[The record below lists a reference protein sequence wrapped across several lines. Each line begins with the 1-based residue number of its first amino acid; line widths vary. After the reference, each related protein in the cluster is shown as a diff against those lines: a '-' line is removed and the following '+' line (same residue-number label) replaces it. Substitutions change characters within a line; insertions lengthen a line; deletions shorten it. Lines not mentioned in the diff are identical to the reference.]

1 MSQKETKKK
10 LDFLRV
16 AILSFITL
24 SLICII
30 LDLLRPLV
38 PSLSF
43 IDYFTYNN
51 TWSYIKILILLE
63 MLWIIVSL
71 FIYKEKSNLNLK
83 KSVLITLIWIANIPL
98 LLLIL
103 YWINHISRYLWS
115 FIDVLIKYR
124 WWILILYSAFFSIL
138 SMYYTFYYKW
148 KWVLMSK
155 LFKWTLIIEY
165 ITIFLVMIYII
176 LKNPRL
182 SWLESE
188 IDNYGLKSLC
198 IALLI
203 VCIAL
208 LIVCI
213 VFIWIFIII
222 IYENKISINSKKIS
236 WESLNNKKEQR

>member
-10 LDFLRV
+10 PNFLKV

-103 YWINHISRYLWS
+103 YWINYISRYLWS
-115 FIDVLIKYR
+115 FIDVLIKYK
-124 WWILILYSAFFSIL
+124 WWILFLYCTLFSIL
-138 SMYYTFYYKW
+138 SMYYTFHDKW
-148 KWVLMSK
+148 KWVHMSK
-155 LFKWTLIIEY
+155 LFKWALIIEY
-165 ITIFLVMIYII
+165 ITAFFVMTYII

-182 SWLESE
+182 SWLESA

-203 VCIAL
+203 VCIVFVWI
-208 LIVCI
+208 LIV
-213 VFIWIFIII
+213 I

>member
-10 LDFLRV
+10 PDFLRV

-115 FIDVLIKYR
+115 FIEVLIKDR

-155 LFKWTLIIEY
+155 LFKWALTIEY
-165 ITIFLVMIYII
+165 ITAFFVMTYII

-182 SWLESE
+182 SWLESA

-203 VCIAL
+203 VCIVFVWI
-208 LIVCI
+208 LIV
-213 VFIWIFIII
+213 I

>member
-1 MSQKETKKK
+1 MLLHNMSQKKTKKK
-10 LDFLRV
+10 PDFLKV
-16 AILSFITL
+16 AILLFITL

-30 LDLLRPLV
+30 LDLLRPLI

-43 IDYFTYNN
+43 IDIFVNN
-51 TWSYIKILILLE
+51 NALSYIKLLILLE
-63 MLWIIVSL
+63 MLWIIISL
-71 FIYKEKSNLNLK
+71 FIYREKNNLK
-83 KSVLITLIWIANIPL
+83 KFVSITLIWIANIPL

-103 YWINHISRYLWS
+103 YRINYISRYLWS

-124 WWILILYSAFFSIL
+124 WWILFLYSALFSIL
-138 SMYYTFYYKW
+138 SMYYTFHDKW
-148 KWVLMSK
+148 KWVHVSK
-155 LFKWTLIIEY
+155 LFKWALIIEY
-165 ITIFLVMIYII
+165 ITAFFVMIYII

-182 SWLESE
+182 SWLESA

-203 VCIAL
+203 VCIVFVWI
-208 LIVCI
+208 LIV
-213 VFIWIFIII
+213 I